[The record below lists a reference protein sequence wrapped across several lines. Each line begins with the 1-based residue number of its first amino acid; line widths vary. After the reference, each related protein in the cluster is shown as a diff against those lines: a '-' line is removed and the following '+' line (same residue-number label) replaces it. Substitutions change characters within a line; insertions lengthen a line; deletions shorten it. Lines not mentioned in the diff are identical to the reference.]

1 MLKRKLSMV
10 RYIQTLIIT
19 LSIFALGVFLGFYIS
34 EIRIREMLSSY
45 EYLRLKITG
54 AILQANILEG
64 ELCKYDVLGITGKEK
79 VELGRQVEEV
89 ENIRGKAD
97 KEVLRLKE
105 DYSLLSINQLLLLKK
120 WKNECNKNVSIILFF
135 YSNINNATK
144 SEEQG
149 LVLNYIYAKYPN
161 RVSTYAF
168 DVDIDNPAVNVLK
181 KKYDIRIVP
190 TLVINEKVYPDFQ
203 SREKIEGLI

>member
-1 MLKRKLSMV
+1 MLKRKLNKG
-10 RYIQTLIIT
+10 RYIQALLIT
-19 LSIFALGVFLGFYIS
+19 VSIFALGVFIGFYIS

-45 EYLRLKITG
+45 DYLRLKITG

-79 VELGRQVEEV
+79 VELGRQIEEM
-89 ENIRGKAD
+89 ESIRGKAD
-97 KEVLRLKE
+97 KEILRLKE
-105 DYSLLSINQLLLLKK
+105 DYSLLSINQLLLLEK

-149 LVLNYIYAKYPN
+149 FVFDYIYSKYPD
-161 RVSTYAF
+161 RVSIYAF
-168 DVDIDNPAVNVLK
+168 DFDIDNPAVNVLK

-190 TLVINEKVYPDFQ
+190 TVVINEKVYPDFQ